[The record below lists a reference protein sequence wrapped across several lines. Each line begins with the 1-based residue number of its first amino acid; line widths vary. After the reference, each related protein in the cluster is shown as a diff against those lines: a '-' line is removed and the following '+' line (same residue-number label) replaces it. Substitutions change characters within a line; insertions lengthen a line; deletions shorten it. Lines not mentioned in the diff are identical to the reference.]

1 MGDMMSTIAMVVIIV
16 LGFVMGVKLGGK
28 ARRK

>member
-1 MGDMMSTIAMVVIIV
+1 MGDIMSTVAMLVIVV

>member
-1 MGDMMSTIAMVVIIV
+1 MGDILSMLPLAVIVV